1 MGVKTVEN
9 SVLKENQSLP
19 IQQTSRKRSIMEW
32 VRFSLF
38 LGLILFVIPNSIG
51 ITKVSGLSMY
61 PTFEDGNIILEEKIS
76 KLFSSPE
83 LGDVIIINK
92 DVQGYKIVKRVIG
105 VEGDTIEI
113 KNGIVLVNGEGL
125 PEIMTEGTPN
135 DMPITTVPKNHLFVM
150 GDNRAPGESIDSR
163 DPAVGPIAIS
173 NIDGQ
178 VLFSIKPFHAIP
190 KPLNINE

>member
-1 MGVKTVEN
+1 MEN
-9 SVLKENQSLP
+9 SVLKETQPLP
-19 IQQTSRKRSIMEW
+19 VEEVSKKKSIMEW
-32 VRFSLF
+32 IRFSLF
-38 LGLILFVIPNSIG
+38 IGMILFVIPNSIG

-76 KLFSSPE
+76 KLFSSRE
-83 LGDVIIINK
+83 LGDVVIINK

-113 KNGIVLVNGEGL
+113 KSGIVLVNGEGL

-135 DMPITTVPKNHLFVM
+135 DMPVRTVPKNHLFVM

-163 DPAVGPIAIS
+163 DPVVGPIAIS
-173 NIDGQ
+173 NLDGQ

-190 KPLNINE
+190 KPLNIKD

>member
-1 MGVKTVEN
+1 MEN
-9 SVLKENQSLP
+9 SVLKEDRSLS
-19 IQQTSRKRSIMEW
+19 IEKTSKTRSIMEW

-76 KLFSSPE
+76 KFFSSPE
-83 LGDVIIINK
+83 LGDVVIINK

-113 KNGIVLVNGEGL
+113 KNGYVLVNGEGL
-125 PEIMTEGTPN
+125 LEIMTEGTSN
-135 DMPITTVPKNHLFVM
+135 DMPVTTVPKNHLFVM

-163 DPAVGPIAIS
+163 DPSVGPIAIS
-173 NIDGQ
+173 NLDGR
-178 VLFSIKPFHAIP
+178 VLFSIKPFLSIP
-190 KPLNINE
+190 KPLNMKQ